1 MRDPMGTQ
9 EAVAWRD
16 SVARSALTVLAALAF
31 PVVLIAVL
39 GQSPRSRLDAAV
51 LLAVGI
57 VLPALRLSP
66 GLSVRFRVA
75 AAGALLFAASLFVIA
90 RNSFAPG
97 AFLALTAASILVVIY
112 FGRRAAV
119 VLIATACVGFLLIGI
134 LVTGGV
140 LTPTTS
146 SLDPVAMRNWLR
158 IGFVTMLMS
167 ALLTLTVDV
176 VIRHVESG
184 ARATREALHQLA
196 ALHDRLE
203 AAKENERRFLAHEL
217 HDEFGQI
224 LTALK
229 LRIRVVGS
237 AEPEEALALV
247 DDLIARVRKISVGLR
262 PPLLDDVGLVP
273 ALRAYLHGQAAA
285 SGVSIDL
292 TADPASDDAGGDGRL
307 SPDLEIV
314 CFRVVQESITNV
326 LRHASAHRIDVRV
339 VRRPQTISIS
349 ILDDGRGFDAAGAL
363 GRAAADGHLGV
374 VGMRERV
381 RGRGGTFTLD
391 SRPGAGTRVTAE
403 LPVGGT
409 N

>member
-16 SVARSALTVLAALAF
+16 SVARSALTVLAALAL

-119 VLIATACVGFLLIGI
+119 VLIATACVGFLLIGV
-134 LVTGGV
+134 LVTSGV

-158 IGFVTMLMS
+158 IGFVSMLMS

-176 VIRHVESG
+176 VIHVESG

-403 LPVGGT
+403 LPVGG
-409 N
+409 NN